1 MGRSHTAISILTF
14 DHCCWFSFSIPLFGS
29 IFSEIH
35 FFLNLFSILF
45 FNKIIL
51 LLNLKNFL
59 FINHT
64 FSKKHHFKIYF
75 LPKTHQ
81 NGVQA
86 RTTCFIIG
94 WHLSCTH
101 LTRTLTFYLVRKHAI
116 TLHWKFDIENNKNL
130 KLSVLYVYK

>member
-1 MGRSHTAISILTF
+1 MGRSHTAISIITF

-29 IFSEIH
+29 IFFLKYI
-35 FFLNLFSILF
+35 FFQNLFSIIF

-51 LLNLKNFL
+51 LLNLNFFL

-64 FSKKHHFKIYF
+64 FSKKYHFKIYF

-81 NGVQA
+81 NGVQT
-86 RTTCFIIG
+86 RTTCIIIG
-94 WHLSCTH
+94 WHLSC
-101 LTRTLTFYLVRKHAI
+101 TLTFYLVRKHAI
-116 TLHWKFDIENNKNL
+116 TLHRKFDIENNKNL